1 MPEDF
6 LIPCQ
11 FVGNRLLPQLSN
23 SLCKVQVSR
32 NLDAASILA
41 FDTNFF
47 RLSKRAIGSETM
59 ASSAHLTQKS
69 HTWALLCCR
78 RSAANAK
85 DDHTGV
91 PLEGV
96 PGNISA
102 QPLSAI
108 LRNLYTPSKG
118 TIAFTIETT
127 KSSR

>member
-6 LIPCQ
+6 LIQCQ